1 LEDALAPPPS
11 ETRPRPDV
19 VVLHERRRREDL
31 LESLD
36 RVHADPALGGSP
48 LVVVDHER
56 DIERFIAAVGRGA
69 AACVCPPLDPAYLRA
84 TVTRLARW
92 RDGKGS
98 GDRRR
103 RRRRPLLLRVDV
115 HLPDARVLVGLL
127 RDVSGAGCR
136 IESPERV
143 APGTEVSITP
153 YGYDASLEFRIGA
166 VVHRHLEPAPG
177 ITSSPA
183 GSRARGGD
191 GAAAVCGAKAEA
203 RGWSA
208 RLAAGQPPA
217 VAEDEQGRRRVE
229 HERGP
234 HPDLAAEDERGQDG
248 LDRQPGQEV
257 LADALDHA
265 RDASGSGPEWHGGR
279 WMSRWC
285 LSESASSWP
294 WFRSFSLADPDGR
307 EAAKF
312 HQAAPLRAAGSP
324 SARVREGITGGVR
337 FPYPRVSTQVV
348 TN

>member
-1 LEDALAPPPS
+1 MILVVGGSPEDGRWLEDALKPSGLTVTVRSLEDALAPAPAPP
-11 ETRPRPDV
+11 RPRPDV

-177 ITSSPA
+177 HHVLACRFT
-183 GSRARGGD
+183 GT
-191 GAAAVCGAKAEA
+191 GAVMAPRLFAVRTPG
-203 RGWSA
+203 
-208 RLAAGQPPA
+208 PA
-217 VAEDEQGRRRVE
+217 VVGAV
-229 HERGP
+229 
-234 HPDLAAEDERGQDG
+234 
-248 LDRQPGQEV
+248 
-257 LADALDHA
+257 
-265 RDASGSGPEWHGGR
+265 
-279 WMSRWC
+279 
-285 LSESASSWP
+285 
-294 WFRSFSLADPDGR
+294 
-307 EAAKF
+307 
-312 HQAAPLRAAGSP
+312 
-324 SARVREGITGGVR
+324 
-337 FPYPRVSTQVV
+337 
-348 TN
+348 